1 MSFNYGLRP
10 GTIQKITMA
19 SSNPASIAS
28 SAFGSQT
35 EYVRIASSTDFHI
48 IFGGSPTATAS
59 HIFIPADQPEIF
71 KVSPGEKV
79 AALGGNNAVISI
91 VEMGA

>member
-19 SSNPASIAS
+19 GTAASIAS

-35 EYVRIASSTDFHI
+35 EYVRIASSADFHI

-91 VEMGA
+91 TEMGA

>member
-19 SSNPASIAS
+19 GTAASIAS

-91 VEMGA
+91 VEMGG

>member
-19 SSNPASIAS
+19 GTAASIAS

-35 EYVRIASSTDFHI
+35 EYVRIASATDFHI

>member
-1 MSFNYGLRP
+1 
-10 GTIQKITMA
+10 MA

-28 SAFGSQT
+28 SAFGSQS
-35 EYVRIASSTDFHI
+35 EYVRIASSADFHI
-48 IFGGSPTATAS
+48 IFGGSPTATAN

-79 AALGGNNAVISI
+79 AALGAANAVISI
-91 VEMGA
+91 VDMCG

>member
-19 SSNPASIAS
+19 GSAASIAS

-35 EYVRIASSTDFHI
+35 EYVRIASATDFHI
-48 IFGGSPTATAS
+48 IFGAAPTATAN

>member
-19 SSNPASIAS
+19 GTAASIAS

-35 EYVRIASSTDFHI
+35 EYVRIASSADFHI
-48 IFGGSPTATAS
+48 IFGGAPTATAS

>member
-19 SSNPASIAS
+19 GTAASVAS

-35 EYVRIASSTDFHI
+35 EYVRIAASTDFHI
-48 IFGGSPTATAS
+48 IFGAAPTATAD

-79 AALGGNNAVISI
+79 AIKGTSGDDISV
-91 VEMGA
+91 VELSA

>member
-19 SSNPASIAS
+19 GTAASIAS

-35 EYVRIASSTDFHI
+35 EYVRIASATDFHI
-48 IFGGSPTATAS
+48 IFGASPTATAN

>member
-19 SSNPASIAS
+19 GTAASIAS

-35 EYVRIASSTDFHI
+35 EYVRIASSADFHI
-48 IFGGSPTATAS
+48 IFGGSPTATTS

-79 AALGGNNAVISI
+79 AALGAANAVISI
-91 VEMGA
+91 VEMGG

>member
-19 SSNPASIAS
+19 GSAASIAS

-35 EYVRIASSTDFHI
+35 EYVRIASTTDFHI
-48 IFGGSPTATAS
+48 IFGAAPTATAN
-59 HIFIPADQPEIF
+59 HILIPADQPEIF

>member
-19 SSNPASIAS
+19 GTAASIAS

-35 EYVRIASSTDFHI
+35 EYVRIASATDFHI
-48 IFGGSPTATAS
+48 IFGAAPTATAN
-59 HIFIPADQPEIF
+59 HILIPADQPEIF

-91 VEMGA
+91 VEMGG

>member
-19 SSNPASIAS
+19 GTAASIAS

-35 EYVRIASSTDFHI
+35 EYVRIASTTDFHI
-48 IFGGSPTATAS
+48 IFGAAPTATAND
-59 HIFIPADQPEIF
+59 ILIPADQPEIF

-79 AALGGNNAVISI
+79 AALGAANAVISI
-91 VEMGA
+91 VEMGG

>member
-19 SSNPASIAS
+19 GTAASIAS

-35 EYVRIASSTDFHI
+35 EYVRIASTTDFHI
-48 IFGGSPTATAS
+48 IFGAAPTATAND
-59 HIFIPADQPEIF
+59 ILIPADQPEIF

-79 AALGGNNAVISI
+79 AALGGVSAVISI
-91 VEMGA
+91 VEMGG

>member
-19 SSNPASIAS
+19 GTAASIAS

-35 EYVRIASSTDFHI
+35 EYVRIASATDFHI
-48 IFGGSPTATAS
+48 IFGAAPTATAN
-59 HIFIPADQPEIF
+59 HILIPADQPEIF

>member
-1 MSFNYGLRP
+1 MAFNYALRP
-10 GTIQKITMA
+10 STIQKITMA
-19 SSNPASIAS
+19 GTAASIAS

-35 EYVRIASSTDFHI
+35 EYVRICAATDFHI
-48 IFGGSPTATAS
+48 IFATAPTATAN

-79 AALGGNNAVISI
+79 AALGGSTAVISI
-91 VEMGA
+91 TEMGA

>member
-19 SSNPASIAS
+19 GTAASIAS

-48 IFGGSPTATAS
+48 IFGGSPTATAN

>member
-19 SSNPASIAS
+19 GTAASIAS

-35 EYVRIASSTDFHI
+35 EYVRIASSADFHI

>member
-19 SSNPASIAS
+19 GTAASIAS

-35 EYVRIASSTDFHI
+35 EYVRIASATDFHI
-48 IFGGSPTATAS
+48 IFGGSPTATAN

>member
-1 MSFNYGLRP
+1 MSFNYGLRTT
-10 GTIQKITMA
+10 TIQKITMA
-19 SSNPASIAS
+19 GTAASIAS

-35 EYVRIASSTDFHI
+35 EYVRIASATDFHI